1 MIRWP
6 DHVPWADRQDPN
18 PQGWKLVVTLAGLAF
33 LFMLLPAVNLVNLNV
48 SRIMERASEIGVRKA
63 FGASSRTLV
72 AQFVLENVV
81 LTLTGAV
88 VGVLIAA
95 AFLRLLN
102 EHGPFTYAQLVINTR
117 VLLYG
122 LGPGRDLRRLLW
134 CVSGMA
140 DVTPPSSRGVE
151 GRQPVIR
158 HILRLMW
165 HRKRHN
171 VLIGLEIFISYLV
184 LLGVMVIGVSY
195 ATFYRYPLGYDI
207 DRVWRVG
214 IRSDFRNDRDEDKA
228 AGRQAVQQVL
238 LALHDLPQVEV
249 RRGCLHRAVR
259 ERELGIGHAASV
271 GGSSTTA

>member
-1 MIRWP
+1 M
-6 DHVPWADRQDPN
+6 
-18 PQGWKLVVTLAGLAF
+18 
-33 LFMLLPAVNLVNLNV
+33 
-48 SRIMERASEIGVRKA
+48 
-63 FGASSRTLV
+63 
-72 AQFVLENVV
+72 
-81 LTLTGAV
+81 
-88 VGVLIAA
+88 
-95 AFLRLLN
+95 
-102 EHGPFTYAQLVINTR
+102 
-117 VLLYG
+117 
-122 LGPGRDLRRLLW
+122 
-134 CVSGMA
+134 
-140 DVTPPSSRGVE
+140 
-151 GRQPVIR
+151 IR
-158 HILRLMW
+158 HIFRLMW

-259 ERELGIGHAASV
+259 ERELGIGHQRPWAEVRLRRERGHRSVSRRHRSETGVGPLVQPRGRWRVVGSGDPQPAARPRHVRERKPCWSGV
-271 GGSSTTA
+271 PEGSRAGRQGHVARRSRARGAGNACRRHHRRLPAARRAVAAGTLHVPSHATGRSHEGRPARTPLEGPSRHHRGFRRDTRQEDAGRRARLVF